1 MYISSL
7 GNISFSEFFHS
18 HNIKKPLNLL
28 DGICMESKSE
38 EHFVIHVHCINSV
51 IPVSVHVFTKIQMY
65 HDIINM
71 LNLHKVQNI
80 LNQDHEITVTI

>member
-7 GNISFSEFFHS
+7 GNISFSEIFHS

-38 EHFVIHVHCINSV
+38 EHFVIHCINSV